1 MKDVQTQSSF
11 TWSWCVLSTTPHFSP
26 PLSWWFRSDKID
38 FRLDLF
44 QASEGHFDWR
54 LYFISLT
61 VSEIHSCYLLFV
73 CLFRKEVYWKPWDEG
88 NVFLVSQSQFNITP
102 SQSVRNMQNMTVETF
117 QSVSSFLPHDLLFFC
132 CCCSFAFFFVF
143 FNKLAFCTC
152 SQLQEEGLSL
162 VFTCCHVKSRSLAA
176 FYIFTHQCNVA

>member
-38 FRLDLF
+38 FRQDLF

-132 CCCSFAFFFVF
+132 CCCSFAFFLF
-143 FNKLAFCTC
+143 FLI
-152 SQLQEEGLSL
+152 SSLSARAVNSKKKDWVL
-162 VFTCCHVKSRSLAA
+162 FSPVATLNHVLWLLFISSH
-176 FYIFTHQCNVA
+176 TSVT